1 MQVFHAFGSDGL
13 AMSPKPMSMSL
24 SHAPLP
30 HGRLCPGRWVSVW
43 VPHGASDEACS
54 KMAQRIAQAPV
65 RSCPRPS
72 KSQNFIERCRPRPTS
87 KPMDWKTWKNMN
99 SSDSSSEWESK
110 GWWPKDSSWDSNS
123 KPVEPEPH
131 WPDWFD
137 EKTEDEWAAASSDH
151 DRLIKSSKEIL
162 QRHRDAARVRKSGKR
177 GRSPLPQALQPN
189 RPHKRSRR
197 GQGLKRGKAR
207 CSEISELDGKRKL
220 TKVEVQDL
228 RYSQISCSE
237 FFSCGRGVMQ
247 LVEDLLNR
255 KVSLSAPFLRLTV
268 FETTARRTHKTI
280 LRCIDNRRLFAL
292 KEYAKKS
299 GKDRVMVNVNLYSQ
313 TTLTEVQRF
322 IQNSDN
328 TPGVEVRFRQGMHGR
343 HF

>member
-1 MQVFHAFGSDGL
+1 MQKEFA
-13 AMSPKPMSMSL
+13 
-24 SHAPLP
+24 
-30 HGRLCPGRWVSVW
+30 
-43 VPHGASDEACS
+43 
-54 KMAQRIAQAPV
+54 
-65 RSCPRPS
+65 
-72 KSQNFIERCRPRPTS
+72 
-87 KPMDWKTWKNMN
+87 TW
-99 SSDSSSEWESK
+99 ET
-110 GWWPKDSSWDSNS
+110 GPF
-123 KPVEPEPH
+123 EPH
-131 WPDWFD
+131 IFLNVVMRMGSVFLNLV
-137 EKTEDEWAAASSDH
+137 KTEHAVAQLPGSLGPDV
-151 DRLIKSSKEIL
+151 
-162 QRHRDAARVRKSGKR
+162 DAARVRRSGKR

-197 GQGLKRGKAR
+197 GRGLMRGKAR